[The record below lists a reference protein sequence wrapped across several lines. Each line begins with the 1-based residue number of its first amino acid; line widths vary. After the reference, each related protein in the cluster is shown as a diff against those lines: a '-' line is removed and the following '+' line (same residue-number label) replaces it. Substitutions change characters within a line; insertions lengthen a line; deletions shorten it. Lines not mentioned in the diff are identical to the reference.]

1 MLAAP
6 GELRQLW
13 YNLISN
19 AVKYTEPGGAVTV
32 SLAMEETQ
40 AVITVQDTGIGIA
53 PDALAH
59 LFEEFYRARPA
70 KEYAEGST
78 GLGLPIAQRIAT
90 TYRGRIDVRS
100 TVGEGSTFTVTLPLD
115 PVPPAQ
121 LNSR

>member
-1 MLAAP
+1 MTKDCSPRPNPRAALLTLLLA
-6 GELRQLW
+6 L
-13 YNLISN
+13 
-19 AVKYTEPGGAVTV
+19 
-32 SLAMEETQ
+32 LAL
-40 AVITVQDTGIGIA
+40 VCIA